1 MSSLFA
7 VIELLLGLSVRAID
21 VWRERK
27 TREAEYDL
35 QSDAEEIERDPVGYA
50 QRKFGGVPT
59 EPNEAA
65 MPSDKA
71 DGHDDKSG

>member
-1 MSSLFA
+1 VRSLFA
-7 VIELLLGLSVRAID
+7 VIELLLSLTARAVD

-27 TREAEYDL
+27 AREAEHDL

-50 QRKFGGVPT
+50 QREFGGLPA
-59 EPNEAA
+59 EPSETPV
-65 MPSDKA
+65 PSDKA